1 MRRLLAGFAAGA
13 LLATTGT
20 VWAAS
25 SVHHNNAYTLLPGQA
40 VTYAGL
46 TCTAYKGT
54 TAANANIVCL
64 RSNLV
69 GYGVVV
75 SQAAVVVA
83 KQQKGGKIHVVFKV
97 KNG

>member
-1 MRRLLAGFAAGA
+1 MARLFAGLVAGIV
-13 LLATTGT
+13 LATVGT
-20 VWAAS
+20 VDAS
-25 SVHHNNAYTLLPGQA
+25 VSAPRGKAYTLLPGQA

-64 RSNLV
+64 RTNLV

-75 SQAAVVVA
+75 SQSAVVVA
-83 KQQKGGKIHVVFKV
+83 KKTNGKIHVVFKT
-97 KNG
+97 KNQ